1 MTAGEDAAL
10 PPVWARKRVALGT
23 CPKSYITAESQ
34 TLMEEFFVRRRMGG
48 FDLEKLSM
56 RQVEAF
62 LILERAVAAEVNDEQ
77 HNA

>member
-1 MTAGEDAAL
+1 
-10 PPVWARKRVALGT
+10 
-23 CPKSYITAESQ
+23 
-34 TLMEEFFVRRRMGG
+34 MEEFFVRRRMGG